1 MIICIL
7 SLLATANDLLH
18 CTHLCNFSSVWI
30 VIWTLSVL
38 AQPKDLLHWAHL
50 WNFFAEWASLW
61 IFRLPEWS
69 NVFLH
74 WSHLQ
79 SFSPL
84 LWVVTKF
91 IRALVSVFGHKSP
104 ELVSAI
110 LKSEPCAQS
119 GHQVLRMWCQH
130 LHSVLSVHFP
140 FHSRDEENQWDN
152 NKLDGDKNDDKNRWR
167 WSYYRQSSRYLPAPA
182 TRRMPLVQPTTYLM
196 MIMTIKR
203 EIKSSWWSWWS
214 WSNWSYMSQNFPLNY

>member
-140 FHSRDEENQWDN
+140 FHSREEENQT
-152 NKLDGDKNDDKNRWR
+152 NKQTK
-167 WSYYRQSSRYLPAPA
+167 S
-182 TRRMPLVQPTTYLM
+182 M
-196 MIMTIKR
+196 MR
-203 EIKSSWWSWWS
+203 
-214 WSNWSYMSQNFPLNY
+214 

>member
-1 MIICIL
+1 MVSRSSTPSSYGASSLDPLHGCAFQHYWMICRTVHNCAKMFPVCMIICIL

-50 WNFFAEWASLW
+50 WNFFAESASLW

-140 FHSRDEENQWDN
+140 FHSREEENQT
-152 NKLDGDKNDDKNRWR
+152 NKQTK
-167 WSYYRQSSRYLPAPA
+167 S
-182 TRRMPLVQPTTYLM
+182 M
-196 MIMTIKR
+196 MR
-203 EIKSSWWSWWS
+203 
-214 WSNWSYMSQNFPLNY
+214 